1 MRILLKAVLVV
12 LLLTTAAQADIFRCR
27 NVAGRLVFTNDPA
40 LFPAGCKAEP
50 SPQPGALSVVPL
62 PVPAGARQQA
72 DAFIKARE
80 ARQQAGQEQ
89 LAGWLD
95 AARSIAEDFRQAQRQ
110 RYYPRQRSQAVIN
123 QALQGMTRAAQDKTD
138 LLQAMETQGASPDEV
153 QQVTRLL
160 EEVKA
165 P

>member
-1 MRILLKAVLVV
+1 MRILPKAVLVV
-12 LLLTTAAQADIFRCR
+12 LLLATAAQADIFRCR
-27 NVAGRLVFTNDPA
+27 NTAGRLVFTDDPA

-50 SPQPGALSVVPL
+50 SPPPGALSVVPL
-62 PVPAGARQQA
+62 PVPAGARQRA
-72 DAFIKARE
+72 EAFIQARE
-80 ARQQAGQEQ
+80 ERQQAGQEQ

-95 AARSIAEDFRQAQRQ
+95 AARSIVEDFRQAQRQ
-110 RYYPRQRSQAVIN
+110 RYYPRQRSQAAIN

-138 LLQAMETQGASPDEV
+138 LLQAMDAQGASPDEV

-160 EEVKA
+160 EGVQA

>member
-1 MRILLKAVLVV
+1 MRILPKAALVV
-12 LLLTTAAQADIFRCR
+12 LLLATAAQADVFRCR
-27 NVAGRLVFTNDPA
+27 NSAGRLVFTDDPA

-50 SPQPGALSVVPL
+50 GPSTGTLNVVPL
-62 PVPAGARQQA
+62 PVPAGARQRAEAYIQ
-72 DAFIKARE
+72 ARE
-80 ARQQAGQEQ
+80 ARRQAGQEQ

-110 RYYPRQRSQAVIN
+110 RYYSRQRSQAVIN

-138 LLQAMETQGASPDEV
+138 LLQAMDAQGASPDEI
-153 QQVTRLL
+153 QQVRHLL
-160 EEVKA
+160 EGVKA